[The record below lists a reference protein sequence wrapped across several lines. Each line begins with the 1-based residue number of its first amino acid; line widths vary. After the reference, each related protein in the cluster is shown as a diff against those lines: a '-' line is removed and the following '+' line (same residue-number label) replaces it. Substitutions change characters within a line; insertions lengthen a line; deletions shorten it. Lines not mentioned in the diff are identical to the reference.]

1 MFFKQA
7 TVGLSMSQTAAA
19 CTKQNISSFQSSHR
33 VFLTLGFHQTVFL
46 WFFFFFLLMLSYEWS
61 LVTSPNPYKLKL
73 NESKNQKQS
82 TKNNQQQKHASLITN
97 YLLKTEQAMENK

>member
-1 MFFKQA
+1 
-7 TVGLSMSQTAAA
+7 
-19 CTKQNISSFQSSHR
+19 
-33 VFLTLGFHQTVFL
+33 
-46 WFFFFFLLMLSYEWS
+46 MLSYGWS